1 MNENLLM
8 NKDGLER
15 VLELLNRLEAAKI
28 HFRLARNQDDAI
40 TIEVAVPGQRW
51 EIDCYS
57 NGRADVEI
65 FKSDGS
71 IRDASAIDELFRDFS
86 D

>member
-1 MNENLLM
+1 MKQIIENHLA
-8 NKDGLER
+8 E
-15 VLELLNRLEAAKI
+15 VLDLLNRLQKAKI
-28 HFRLARNQDDAI
+28 HYKLAHNQEDAI

-51 EIDCYS
+51 EIDCHA
-57 NGRADVEI
+57 NGTTDVEV

-71 IRDASAIDELFRDFS
+71 IADETALDVLFRSFS

>member
-1 MNENLLM
+1 VNEEFEM
-8 NKDGLER
+8 SQTPLEKI
-15 VLELLNRLEAAKI
+15 LELLNRLDKAKI
-28 HFRLARNQDDAI
+28 HYRLAHNQEDAI
-40 TIEVAVPGQRW
+40 SIEVAVPGQRW

-57 NGRADVEI
+57 NGVIDVEV

-71 IRDASAIDELFRDFS
+71 VRDGSAIDDLFRDFA